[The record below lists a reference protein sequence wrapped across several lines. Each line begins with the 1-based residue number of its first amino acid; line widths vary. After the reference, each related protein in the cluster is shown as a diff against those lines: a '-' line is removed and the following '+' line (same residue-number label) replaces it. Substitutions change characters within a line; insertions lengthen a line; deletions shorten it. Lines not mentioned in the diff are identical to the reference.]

1 MDGRGKVVRLIN
13 RNFRKIKNFGTTYQP
28 KKKIPSKKEGIKF
41 RIRRFDDLA
50 CLIFHRDGRLFNGL
64 EMFSL
69 GQNGFKT
76 GFQ

>member
-1 MDGRGKVVRLIN
+1 ML
-13 RNFRKIKNFGTTYQP
+13 KNF
-28 KKKIPSKKEGIKF
+28 KIISHYKKESPRCGGDQF

-50 CLIFHRDGRLFNGL
+50 CFIFHRDGRLFNGL